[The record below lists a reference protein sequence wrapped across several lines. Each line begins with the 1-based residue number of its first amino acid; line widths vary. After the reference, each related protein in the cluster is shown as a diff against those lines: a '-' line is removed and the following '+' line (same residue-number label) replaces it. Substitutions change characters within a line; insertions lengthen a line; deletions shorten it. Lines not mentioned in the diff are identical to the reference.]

1 MRNIYKLINIAL
13 IFTIISM
20 VSVSAGYALRPPS
33 HFNKATEAFVVSSQ
47 YDKNI
52 SPNLP
57 ETRYAIS
64 LLIKDSNGKL
74 LYSFRNPDF
83 HKVFPN
89 VWGLGFSMHLTKD
102 QFEVLISTGNGSEKL
117 ELSKSVLTDIVNN
130 IAARKLDSKVN
141 ISIGDYVI
149 HGSNFM
155 TSTGPG
161 VKDYNLNMVL
171 YNATV
176 EGELPSAT
184 AAYSR
189 FNYLTVDEYKQIRIK
204 YIKHGL
210 CTDLLLIN
218 DYLGKAEE
226 ECKTGSK
233 EVFEGFWENPEIV
246 NFYWASLP
254 GADELTVFLADK
266 IAALA
271 NGKGRVLIVG
281 GAAGRLGRYLAKKYP
296 EINVAEA
303 DISPVMVRKANEL
316 AREAGIKNYISME
329 ADGFDLPYEENS
341 FDVVAAQGFLRHFY
355 DSREI
360 DVLTN
365 NMLRVS
371 KGPVFLGETTTGY
384 RALKFLEKDYGLLTE
399 QAQMNMTRVSLFAHL
414 YNFYRTDKFFTKL
427 IDGLTAHME
436 SEKPHIVYLANLA
449 GANKSTLYYLTLNK
463 EYASDWLA
471 KPVNQNSIIKAMDS
485 LKAASIAN

>member
-1 MRNIYKLINIAL
+1 MTGSN
-13 IFTIISM
+13 TISKIILM
-20 VSVSAGYALRPPS
+20 ATAIGVLCADTTYALRPPS
-33 HFNKATEAFVVSSQ
+33 HFNKVTESFISSQ
-47 YDKNI
+47 QDKET
-52 SPNLP
+52 

-64 LLIKDSNGKL
+64 LLVKDSSGKL

-89 VWGLGFSMHLTKD
+89 VWGLGFSIHLTKD
-102 QFEVLISTGNGSEKL
+102 QFEVLIPTGNGSEKL
-117 ELSKSVLTDIVNN
+117 ELSKSALTDIVNN
-130 IAARKLDSKVN
+130 IAVRKLDSKVN
-141 ISIGDYVI
+141 ISIGNYVI

-171 YNATV
+171 YNAAI

-184 AAYSR
+184 AAYSK
-189 FNYLTVDEYKQIRIK
+189 FNYLTVDEYKQLRIK
-204 YIKHGL
+204 YVKHGL
-210 CTDLLLIN
+210 CTDLMLID
-218 DYLGKAEE
+218 DYLEKAKE

-246 NFYWASLP
+246 NFYWTSLP

-266 IAALA
+266 IAALT

-281 GAAGRLGRYLAKKYP
+281 GAAGRLGRYLAQKYP
-296 EINVAEA
+296 SIEVTEV
-303 DISPVMVRKANEL
+303 DISPVMVQKANEL
-316 AREAGIKNYISME
+316 ARKEEIANYISVE
-329 ADGFDLPYEENS
+329 GDFLNLQYEENA

-355 DSREI
+355 DSKEI
-360 DVLTN
+360 ETLTD
-365 NMLRVS
+365 NMLRAS
-371 KGPVFLGETTTGY
+371 KGPVFIGEATTGY
-384 RALKFLEKDYGLLTE
+384 RALKLLEKNFRQNAE
-399 QAQMNMTRVSLFAHL
+399 QIQMNMTRVSLFAHL

-436 SEKPHIVYLANLA
+436 AEKPHIVYLANLA
-449 GANKSTLYYLTLNK
+449 GVNKSTLYYLTLNK

-471 KPVNQNSIIKAMDS
+471 KPVNQNSVIEAMDS